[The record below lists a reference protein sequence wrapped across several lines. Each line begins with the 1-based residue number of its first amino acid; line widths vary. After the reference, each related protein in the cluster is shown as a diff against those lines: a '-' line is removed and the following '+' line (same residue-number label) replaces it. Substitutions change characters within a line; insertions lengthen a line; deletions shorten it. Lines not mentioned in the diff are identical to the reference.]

1 MTIKGTID
9 YIRFSNPDNG
19 WVAATLSQDGGPAD
33 SEIRKE
39 QKISIT
45 GTLGDI
51 AVGTHICAEGDFE
64 QTKYGPTFRIRE
76 WKEERPSDIEGIR
89 KYLASGL
96 IKNIGPV
103 FADAIVA
110 AFGEQT
116 LDILDN
122 EPERLR
128 EVRGIGTKRIGS
140 VIAAVREHKELREI
154 MVWLKRY
161 DVPNGLAVKIYKH
174 YEGNAIDILEENPYR
189 LADDIGGVGFKKAD
203 GVAKLLGIAPTSPFR
218 IRSGILAV
226 LKDAAEQGHT
236 CLPVHELQDKACG
249 ADYLNVEPRYFSE
262 TLADPLFID
271 NEIIINDN
279 EQAALPK
286 YHYAEEYIARKT
298 AELLSAHK
306 TIFEDD
312 PDTESLEKDT
322 GFTYSD
328 EQVGAVRAALNEGML
343 VITGGPG
350 TGKTAT
356 TNAIIHELE
365 ARKKT
370 ILLAAPTGRA
380 AKRMNEVTRRPAST
394 IHRLLE
400 YGQDGFGRNEDNPLD
415 GDAVI
420 IDETSM
426 IDTLLMKNLL
436 RAIRPACTLILVG
449 DVDQLPSVGAGC
461 VLRDLIESGQLPV
474 VRLTKIYRQAEASR
488 IVVNAHRIN
497 GGGMPLL
504 DNAPGADFKFVH
516 CENPAEISAWV
527 TDLVCRQI
535 KAVDGIPASDI
546 QVLCPMRRDWD
557 PIASTALNRT
567 LQGMLN
573 PDGEVALTRGEET
586 LRVGDRI
593 MQVRNNYDKDIFN
606 GDTGRIVAR
615 HQPGREDGAVLRA
628 VFDGRF
634 LDLTKKDCEDIE
646 LAYACTIHKSQGS
659 EYPAVVIPVHESE
672 YIMLKRNLLYTGVTR
687 AKKLCVLV
695 GTPRAIATC
704 VHQEDTA
711 RRYTALKD
719 KLKNTTSNKQ

>member
-19 WVAATLSQDGGPAD
+19 WTAATLTLD
-33 SEIRKE
+33 E
-39 QKISIT
+39 QYAKGCKDDKASVT
-45 GTLGDI
+45 GILGDI
-51 AVGTHICAEGDFE
+51 AVGTHISAEGDYE
-64 QTKYGPTFRIRE
+64 NTKYGPTFRIRE

-110 AFGEQT
+110 AFGEKT

-122 EPERLR
+122 EPQRLR
-128 EVRGIGTKRIGS
+128 EVRGIGRKRVESI
-140 VIAAVREHKELREI
+140 IKAVQEHKELREI

-161 DVPNGLAVKIYKH
+161 DITNGLAVKIYRQ
-174 YEGNAIDILEENPYR
+174 YQGNAIDILEENPYR
-189 LADDIGGVGFKKAD
+189 LADDLGGVGFKKAD
-203 GVAKLLGIAPTSPFR
+203 NVAKLIGIAPTSPFR
-218 IRSGILAV
+218 VRSGILAV

-249 ADYLNVEPRYFSE
+249 PDYLDVEPRYFTE
-262 TLADPLFID
+262 ALADPLFID
-271 NEIIINDN
+271 SEIIIDSN
-279 EQAALPK
+279 EMAFLPR
-286 YHYAEEYIARKT
+286 YHYAEKYIAGKIT
-298 AELLSAHK
+298 ALLSAHASM
-306 TIFEDD
+306 FDD
-312 PDTESLEKDT
+312 EPDTQRLQKAT
-322 GFTYSD
+322 GMTYSD
-328 EQVGAVRAALNEGML
+328 EQIDAVREALNQGVL

-356 TNAIIHELE
+356 TNAIISELE
-365 ARKKT
+365 ERKKR

-415 GDAVI
+415 ADVVI

-426 IDTLLMKNLL
+426 IDTLLMNHLL
-436 RAIRPACTLILVG
+436 KAVRLGSALILVG

-461 VLRDLIESGQLPV
+461 VLRDLIDSGEIPV
-474 VRLTKIYRQAEASR
+474 ARLTKIYRQAEASR
-488 IVVNAHRIN
+488 IVTNAHRIN

-504 DNAPGADFKFVH
+504 DNAPRADFKFIA
-516 CENPAEISAWV
+516 CENPADIAAWI

-535 KAVDGIPASDI
+535 EAVDGIPTTDI

-557 PIASTALNRT
+557 PIASTTLNRT
-567 LQGMLN
+567 LQAMIN
-573 PDGEVALTRGEET
+573 PNGKIALQRGEET

-593 MQVRNNYDKDIFN
+593 MQVRNNYDKDVFN
-606 GDTGRIVAR
+606 GDTGRITEAFP
-615 HQPGREDGAVLRA
+615 PGRDDGTVLRA
-628 VFDGRF
+628 SFDGRF
-634 LDLTKKDCEDIE
+634 IDLTKKDCDDIE

-659 EYPAVVIPVHESE
+659 EYPAVVMPIHESQFV
-672 YIMLKRNLLYTGVTR
+672 MLKRNLLYTGVTR
-687 AKKLCVLV
+687 AKKLCVLI
-695 GTPRAIATC
+695 GTTKAVATC
-704 VHQEDTA
+704 VHQEDTT
-711 RRYTALKD
+711 RRNTGLKE
-719 KLKNTTSNKQ
+719 KIQQSNKKFKF

>member
-9 YIRFSNPDNG
+9 YIRFCNPDNG
-19 WVAATLSQDGGPAD
+19 WTAATMSLDGGDP
-33 SEIRKE
+33 RTGKE
-39 QKISIT
+39 QKVNVT
-45 GTLGDI
+45 GTLGEI
-51 AVGTHICAEGDFE
+51 QIGVHICAEGDFE
-64 QTKYGPTFRIRE
+64 ETKYGPTFRIRE

-110 AFGEQT
+110 AFGEKT

-122 EPERLR
+122 DPQQLR
-128 EVRGIGTKRIGS
+128 EVKGIGRKRVDS
-140 VIAAVREHKELREI
+140 VITAVQEHKELREI

-161 DVPNGLAVKIYKH
+161 DVPNGLAVKIYKQ

-203 GVAKLLGIAPTSPFR
+203 GVAKLIGIAPTSPFR

-226 LKDAAEQGHT
+226 LKDAAEQGNT
-236 CLPVHELQDKACG
+236 CLPVHDLQDRACG

-262 TLADPLFID
+262 TLSDPLFID
-271 NEIIINDN
+271 TEIIIDDQ
-279 EQAALPK
+279 EMVYLPR
-286 YHYAEEYIARKT
+286 YHYAEKYIAKKIT
-298 AELLSAHK
+298 ALLAAHASM
-306 TIFEDD
+306 FDD
-312 PDTESLEKDT
+312 EPDTDRLQKTT
-322 GFTYSD
+322 GLTYSD
-328 EQVGAVRAALNEGML
+328 EQINAVREALNQGVL

-356 TNAIIHELE
+356 TNAIISELE
-365 ARKKT
+365 TRKKR

-400 YGQDGFGRNEDNPLD
+400 YGQDGFARNEDNPLD
-415 GDAVI
+415 ADVVI

-426 IDTLLMKNLL
+426 IDTLLMNHLL
-436 RAIRPACTLILVG
+436 KAIRLGSALILVG

-461 VLRDLIESGQLPV
+461 VLRDLIDSEALPV

-488 IVVNAHRIN
+488 IITNAHRIN

-504 DNAPGADFKFVH
+504 DNAPGSDFKFIH
-516 CENPAEISAWV
+516 SDNPTEISAWV

-535 KAVDGIPASDI
+535 EAVDGIPTKDI

-557 PIASTALNRT
+557 PIASTTLNKAL
-567 LQGMLN
+567 QSMLN
-573 PDGEVALTRGEET
+573 AGGEVALQRGDET
-586 LRVGDRI
+586 LRVGDKI

-606 GDTGRIVAR
+606 GDTGRITEAY
-615 HQPGREDGAVLRA
+615 QPGRPDGAVLRA
-628 VFDGRF
+628 CIDGRF
-634 LDLTKKDCEDIE
+634 LDLTRKECDDLE

-659 EYPAVVIPVHESE
+659 EYPAVVMPIHESE

-695 GTPRAIATC
+695 GTPKAVATC
-704 VHQEDTA
+704 VHQEDTTK
-711 RRYTALKD
+711 RYTGLKD
-719 KLKNTTSNKQ
+719 KIKQSNKKFQL